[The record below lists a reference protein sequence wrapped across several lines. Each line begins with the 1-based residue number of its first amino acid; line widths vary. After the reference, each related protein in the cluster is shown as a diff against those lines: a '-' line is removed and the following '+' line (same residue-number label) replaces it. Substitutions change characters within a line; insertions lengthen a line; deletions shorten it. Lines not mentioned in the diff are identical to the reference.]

1 MTDPLSQRVQSLLRF
16 KDSAV
21 VKIAAD
27 GDCFFQAVSRALS
40 ETSHSGSL
48 QAAASVAELRNV
60 VADAVQEDQL
70 IMFWECSSAGLED
83 YAFMK
88 SIVSLDQLRERLRET
103 GKEVGSQRC
112 VWADAFAVQTISDTL
127 NIILYVIDDCGRSG
141 CNFVTIKPER
151 DLPAAPS
158 TSGGSGTH
166 SRGAAAFSAPAAH
179 SKLEDDLPS
188 IFLLRSKGKHYN
200 LVSVKHNL
208 FSYSSCVPAPLKE
221 LFASPPDKASLA
233 APPPSALPF
242 PPLPRRRRRE
252 HEEESDDEH
261 CLNGVGR
268 RRKPTLKGRGRG
280 AADDWIDR
288 KSVV

>member
-112 VWADAFAVQTISDTL
+112 VWADAFAVQVTLFLLVIASSIVLVQRRLAWPSDTL
-127 NIILYVIDDCGRSG
+127 WHG
-141 CNFVTIKPER
+141 CCR
-151 DLPAAPS
+151 Q
-158 TSGGSGTH
+158 
-166 SRGAAAFSAPAAH
+166 
-179 SKLEDDLPS
+179 
-188 IFLLRSKGKHYN
+188 FLT
-200 LVSVKHNL
+200 
-208 FSYSSCVPAPLKE
+208 P
-221 LFASPPDKASLA
+221 
-233 APPPSALPF
+233 
-242 PPLPRRRRRE
+242 
-252 HEEESDDEH
+252 
-261 CLNGVGR
+261 
-268 RRKPTLKGRGRG
+268 
-280 AADDWIDR
+280 
-288 KSVV
+288 